1 MMNKS
6 RQFRR
11 FCQDRLALLLT
22 SCLDPPELEKLLR
35 WWKLSNRY
43 RSGCCL
49 IDLFLTLSLSPF
61 PFSKAD
67 AGICNPK
74 MVKLWTPFRNSFL
87 VRRKFTRSPDLK
99 LTVTSFHSLLSCS
112 DTHTDWLECHSCV
125 CAWKQ
130 CRWPASRTFIVSC
143 WQKQVI

>member
-49 IDLFLTLSLSPF
+49 LDLFLTLSLSPF

-74 MVKLWTPFRNSFL
+74 NGETVNPIQKLFPFS
-87 VRRKFTRSPDLK
+87 
-99 LTVTSFHSLLSCS
+99 
-112 DTHTDWLECHSCV
+112 
-125 CAWKQ
+125 A
-130 CRWPASRTFIVSC
+130 
-143 WQKQVI
+143 